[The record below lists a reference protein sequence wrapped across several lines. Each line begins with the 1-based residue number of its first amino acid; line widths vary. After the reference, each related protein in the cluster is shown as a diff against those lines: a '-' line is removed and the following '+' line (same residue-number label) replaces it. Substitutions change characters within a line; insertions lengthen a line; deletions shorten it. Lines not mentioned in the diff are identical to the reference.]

1 MEIPRGCRSEVI
13 ATLAEHVRLL
23 ITVAELAEKYSVDLR
38 PYHADPHPENLIV
51 MRDGTVGVIYCGMAR
66 RFQTGC
72 VMNYT
77 FPALKFWPPAA
88 AFLKSIKAVMILA
101 EGL

>member
-13 ATLAEHVRLL
+13 AKCGANMFLEMIFR
-23 ITVAELAEKYSVDLR
+23 DGF
-38 PYHADPHPENLIV
+38 YHADPHPENLIV